1 MTSANL
7 PHGVSQTNPTLA
19 KMLLFIDTY
28 QQRKSHLAAIDV
40 VRELRAYTKPAY
52 AGRFWEMVAGNH
64 PDFVQAELDSHDVMM
79 AGQAMD
85 FAHLIAALSDQAWGG
100 NAISKI
106 TDGLFWLSS
115 KVLTGRGYDSREY
128 TGAIGDTGQPIEV
141 YLDKQGGK
149 PFEPQMLADTL
160 RRFASDQDYASD
172 IMAFIV
178 GRILYYQ
185 PGISLKVA
193 FEQADTLNFANCV
206 RKYLMETFDAQIASM
221 PEGHTLQNFADVNTL
236 ITQRLHAY
244 LLIKRD
250 LLKAGMFD
258 RPYWQKVRP
267 VMIDQARGHFLAYLL
282 RAGEIQEK

>member
-1 MTSANL
+1 MTSAKPANSMT
-7 PHGVSQTNPTLA
+7 PAQPNTLA
-19 KMLLFIDTY
+19 DMLRFIDTY
-28 QQRKSHLAAIDV
+28 QQQRPHLAAIDV

-64 PDFVQAELDSHDVMM
+64 PDFVKAELDNHETVL
-79 AGQAMD
+79 AGKAMD

-100 NAISKI
+100 NTVSKA

-141 YLDKQGGK
+141 YLDKHGAK
-149 PFEPQMLADTL
+149 LFDAHKLADTL

-172 IMAFIV
+172 IMAFVI

-185 PGISLKVA
+185 SGISLKAA
-193 FEQADTLNFANCV
+193 FEQANTLSFTNCV
-206 RKYLMETFDAQIASM
+206 RKYLIETFDAQLVNKANRIQNL
-221 PEGHTLQNFADVNTL
+221 PEVQAR

-250 LLKAGMFD
+250 ALKGAMLD
-258 RPYWQKVRP
+258 RPYWKTVRP
-267 VMIDQARGHFLAYLL
+267 AMIEQAQAHFLTYLL
-282 RAGEIQEK
+282 REGEIEAEI